1 MKLNEAIKQ
10 VVLDE
15 EVTKPDSDGSINLSS
30 SYISRITVNGKQLSP
45 HQFSFN
51 EGSNHLIINIKEVN
65 EASNKAKIFD
75 GNNKKIALNP
85 EAIKTAVLK
94 TGQAKAVIDE
104 DHDISILYDRDED
117 MIEVYVDDTQ
127 KFSGHW
133 SSLDKAILQF
143 IKHINKAS

>member
-1 MKLNEAIKQ
+1 MKLHESIKQVLLNEA
-10 VVLDE
+10 
-15 EVTKPDSDGSINLSS
+15 SD
-30 SYISRITVNGKQLSP
+30 
-45 HQFSFN
+45 
-51 EGSNHLIINIKEVN
+51 
-65 EASNKAKIFD
+65 KAKIFD

-94 TGQAKAVIDE
+94 TGGAKAVIDE

-117 MIEVYVDDTQ
+117 MIEVFVDDKQ

-143 IKHINKAS
+143 IKHVNKIE